1 MNHENIDMK
10 KTLLICALSL
20 LLTSCSLFEKTPQR
34 VVEGQRAV
42 YQGILLA
49 EENDDIIIKRYLE
62 DCKALVTYHE
72 NFVFEPK
79 INAIRENPD
88 LSREEKSE
96 QIAALERERQAKLSA
111 TFADIEKIAEEMR
124 SKAAQNH
131 SVTKRLVES
140 IYNYLSTS
148 PIEVDNIEF
157 WIEKL
162 KQVSEQS
169 N

>member
-1 MNHENIDMK
+1 MK
-10 KTLLICALSL
+10 TRLIGALVLLVTLC
-20 LLTSCSLFEKTPQR
+20 SCSLFSETPQR

-49 EENDDIIIKRYLE
+49 EENDEMILKRYVE
-62 DCKALVTYHE
+62 DTKSAITYHI
-72 NFVFEPK
+72 NFVLEPK
-79 INAIRENPD
+79 IQAIRENPD
-88 LSREEKSE
+88 LTREMKSE
-96 QIAALERERQAKLSA
+96 QIAAIEVQRQAQLDEA
-111 TFADIEKIAEEMR
+111 FANIERIAGEMR
-124 SKAAQNH
+124 SKAMQNH

-162 KQVSEQS
+162 KEVSSQ
-169 N
+169 NDPQ

>member
-1 MNHENIDMK
+1 
-10 KTLLICALSL
+10 
-20 LLTSCSLFEKTPQR
+20 

-49 EENDDIIIKRYLE
+49 EENDAKIIKRYIE
-62 DCKALVTYHE
+62 DTKATITYHV
-72 NFVFEPK
+72 NFVLEPK

-96 QIAALERERQAKLSA
+96 QIAVIERQRQAQLDEA
-111 TFADIEKIAEEMR
+111 FGNIEKIAEDMR
-124 SKAAQNH
+124 LQAMKNH
-131 SVTKRLVES
+131 AVTKKLVES

-162 KQVSEQS
+162 QQASKQQD
-169 N
+169 

>member
-1 MNHENIDMK
+1 MK
-10 KTLLICALSL
+10 KILLIGLLAL
-20 LLTSCSLFEKTPQR
+20 LLSGCSLFEKTPQR

-49 EENDDIIIKRYLE
+49 EENDEKIIKRYIE
-62 DCKALVTYHE
+62 DTKAAITYHV
-72 NFVFEPK
+72 NFVLEPK
-79 INAIRENPD
+79 INVIRENPD
-88 LSREEKSE
+88 LNRAQKSE
-96 QIAALERERQAKLSA
+96 QIAVIERQRQAQLDEA
-111 TFADIEKIAEEMR
+111 FGNIERIAEDMR
-124 SKAAQNH
+124 SQAMKNH
-131 SVTKRLVES
+131 KITKRLVES

-162 KQVSEQS
+162 KQVSEQR